1 MNKFIINNDFYS
13 LSFERN
19 HVSWILTIKIFIG
32 KTLLLNKLVS
42 CWILLQRVQNLMF
55 FLCCDDRPSDQGM
68 GLRNQN
74 HEEG

>member
-1 MNKFIINNDFYS
+1 MSECDHPS
-13 LSFERN
+13 SEWARGWGLT
-19 HVSWILTIKIFIG
+19 ILTIKNFIG

-42 CWILLQRVQNLMF
+42 YWILRQRVQNLMF

-68 GLRNQN
+68 GLTNQN